1 MEMRPY
7 IALHDRGLVPRRVD
21 STTEV
26 RAAEA
31 LAIKRAAQGSVP
43 EGLVLADFWETQG
56 HLWVSICQPSAFFW
70 DPLGKY
76 NPIKVTISGGFLTK
90 FAHNF

>member
-31 LAIKRAAQGSVP
+31 LVMKRAAQGSVP
-43 EGLVLADFWETQG
+43 EGLVLTDFWETRQK
-56 HLWVSICQPSAFFW
+56 LTQP
-70 DPLGKY
+70 G
-76 NPIKVTISGGFLTK
+76 PISKKCVWEER
-90 FAHNF
+90 A